1 MECPGI
7 VTYFALGGRAFP
19 RQRVGMKGLL
29 MAVAL
34 ALIASPVA
42 GAKTVNLD
50 GEGASVVLPDTWA
63 VKAQPASGT
72 STTSSVIL
80 SAINPEKSSMLQVL
94 VCANPHGLQASQ
106 TELIAN
112 IKDNLSNQT
121 LSHGGQIQFT
131 DEGKL
136 SLNDV
141 PAYVVQYKATMTSG
155 PPILG
160 RNYQV
165 AGNGKIY
172 ILALRT
178 VDNMGDVDLQTI
190 AGSFHFDS
198 PPVLPVPEAP
208 KHRLRYYLA
217 AAAGVLLL
225 IGLGVGYYYYR
236 QRQLY
241 E

>member
-1 MECPGI
+1 
-7 VTYFALGGRAFP
+7 
-19 RQRVGMKGLL
+19 MKGLL
-29 MAVAL
+29 MAIAL
-34 ALIASPVA
+34 ALLASLVA
-42 GAKTVNLD
+42 GAKTVSLD
-50 GEGASVVLPDTWA
+50 GEGASIVVPDTWSA
-63 VKAQPASGT
+63 KAQPATGA
-72 STTSSVIL
+72 STTTSVIL
-80 SAINPEKSSMLQVL
+80 SAINPERSSMLQVL
-94 VCANPHGLQASQ
+94 VCANPHGLLAGQPEFIAS
-106 TELIAN
+106 

-136 SLNDV
+136 TLNDV
-141 PAYVVQYKATMTSG
+141 PAYVVQYKATMPSG

-172 ILALRT
+172 ILALRS
-178 VDNMGDVDLQTI
+178 VDAMGDVDLQTI
-190 AGSFHFDS
+190 AGSFRFDS
-198 PPVLPVPEAP
+198 PPALPVPEAP
-208 KHRLRYYLA
+208 HHRLRYYLA

-225 IGLGVGYYYYR
+225 IGLGVGYYYHR

>member
-1 MECPGI
+1 
-7 VTYFALGGRAFP
+7 
-19 RQRVGMKGLL
+19 MKGLL
-29 MAVAL
+29 MAIAL
-34 ALIASPVA
+34 ALFAGTMA

-50 GEGASVVLPDTWA
+50 GEGASIVVPDTWS
-63 VKAQPASGT
+63 VKAQPAAGS
-72 STTSSVIL
+72 STTTSVIL

-94 VCANPHGLQASQ
+94 VCANPHGLLAGQPEFIAS
-106 TELIAN
+106 

-136 SLNDV
+136 TLNDV
-141 PAYVVQYKATMTSG
+141 PAYVVQYKATMPSG

-172 ILALRT
+172 ILALRSI
-178 VDNMGDVDLQTI
+178 DAMGDVDLQAI
-190 AGSFHFDS
+190 AGSFRFDS
-198 PPVLPVPEAP
+198 PPALPVPEAP
-208 KHRLRYYLA
+208 RHRLRYYLA

>member
-1 MECPGI
+1 
-7 VTYFALGGRAFP
+7 
-19 RQRVGMKGLL
+19 MKGLL
-29 MAVAL
+29 AIAL
-34 ALIASPVA
+34 ALLACSVA

-50 GEGASVVLPDTWA
+50 GEGASVVLPDTWLA
-63 VKAQPASGT
+63 KTQPANSA
-72 STTSSVIL
+72 STTTSVIL
-80 SAINPEKSSMLQVL
+80 SAVNPEKTSMLQVL
-94 VCANPHGLQASQ
+94 VCANPHGLLATQP
-106 TELIAN
+106 ELIAN

-121 LSHGGQIQFT
+121 LSHGGQIQFI

-136 SLNDV
+136 NLNDV
-141 PAYVVQYKATMTSG
+141 PAYVVQYKTTMTSG
-155 PPILG
+155 PPIIG

-165 AGNGKIY
+165 AGNGKLY

-178 VDNMGDVDLQTI
+178 IDPMGDVDLQTV

-208 KHRLRYYLA
+208 HHRLRYYLMT
-217 AAAGVLLL
+217 AAGVLVF

>member
-1 MECPGI
+1 
-7 VTYFALGGRAFP
+7 
-19 RQRVGMKGLL
+19 MKRLL
-29 MAVAL
+29 MAIAL
-34 ALIASPVA
+34 AFLASLAA
-42 GAKTVNLD
+42 GAKTVTLD
-50 GEGASVVLPDTWA
+50 GEGASIVVPDAWS
-63 VKAQPASGT
+63 VNAQPANGV
-72 STTSSVIL
+72 TTTTSVIL

-94 VCANPHGLQASQ
+94 VCANPHGLLAG
-106 TELIAN
+106 EPGLIVN
-112 IKDNLSNQT
+112 IKDNVSNQT

-136 SLNDV
+136 TLNDV
-141 PAYVVQYKATMTSG
+141 PAYVIQYKATMPSG

-172 ILALRT
+172 LLALRS
-178 VDNMGDVDLQTI
+178 VDAMGDVDLQTI

-198 PPVLPVPEAP
+198 PPALPVPEAP
-208 KHRLRYYLA
+208 HHRLRYILA

>member
-1 MECPGI
+1 
-7 VTYFALGGRAFP
+7 
-19 RQRVGMKGLL
+19 MKGLL
-29 MAVAL
+29 MAIAL
-34 ALIASPVA
+34 ALLASLVA
-42 GAKTVNLD
+42 GAKTVSLD
-50 GEGASVVLPDTWA
+50 GEGASIVVPDTWSA
-63 VKAQPASGT
+63 KAQPATGA
-72 STTSSVIL
+72 STTTSVIL
-80 SAINPEKSSMLQVL
+80 SAINPERSSMLQVL
-94 VCANPHGLQASQ
+94 VCANPHGLLAGQPEFIAS
-106 TELIAN
+106 

-136 SLNDV
+136 TLNDV
-141 PAYVVQYKATMTSG
+141 PAYVVQYKATMPSG

-172 ILALRT
+172 ILALRS
-178 VDNMGDVDLQTI
+178 VDAMGDVDLQTI
-190 AGSFHFDS
+190 AGSFRFDS
-198 PPVLPVPEAP
+198 PPALPVPEAP
-208 KHRLRYYLA
+208 HHRLRYYLA

-225 IGLGVGYYYYR
+225 IGFGVGYYYYR